1 MQGCKLQNSLGYRAR
16 FYTEEPKQKSQNKNL
31 NLAREE
37 RRNIKGVGRK
47 GEGKEEEKVGGKE
60 RRKGVKEGKE
70 DTKIETSV
78 SQI

>member
-1 MQGCKLQNSLGYRAR
+1 M
-16 FYTEEPKQKSQNKNL
+16 
-31 NLAREE
+31 
-37 RRNIKGVGRK
+37 GRK
-47 GEGKEEEKVGGKE
+47 GEGREEEKVGGKE